1 LGERRLLAGRRWSSS
16 CWFASEK
23 EKQRGDEWR
32 AQTCGA
38 QRRGEVLWLLR
49 WRRTTEGRETTDCSG
64 SLRVEG
70 KVERRGVRV
79 FKEIGTKELDYFSG
93 DESNSKVLNRE
104 AGKHCHNSNESG
116 EDLNH

>member
-1 LGERRLLAGRRWSSS
+1 
-16 CWFASEK
+16 
-23 EKQRGDEWR
+23 
-32 AQTCGA
+32 
-38 QRRGEVLWLLR
+38 
-49 WRRTTEGRETTDCSG
+49 
-64 SLRVEG
+64 
-70 KVERRGVRV
+70 VRV